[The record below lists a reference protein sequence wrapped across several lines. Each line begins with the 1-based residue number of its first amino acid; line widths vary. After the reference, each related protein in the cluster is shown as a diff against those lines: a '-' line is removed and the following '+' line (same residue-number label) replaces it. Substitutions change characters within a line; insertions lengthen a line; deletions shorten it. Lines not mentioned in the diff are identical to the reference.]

1 MKASYEKLGKDLN
14 KRYTSD
20 LEEYLFYKFLQ
31 ARLFMGLVKIS
42 NKQNYFRN
50 KNSIIATQMAHI
62 ISER

>member
-1 MKASYEKLGKDLN
+1 MKASYERLVKDLN
-14 KRYTSD
+14 ERYTSNLD
-20 LEEYLFYKFLQ
+20 EYLFYKYFA

-50 KNSIIATQMAHI
+50 KNSIIATQMALI